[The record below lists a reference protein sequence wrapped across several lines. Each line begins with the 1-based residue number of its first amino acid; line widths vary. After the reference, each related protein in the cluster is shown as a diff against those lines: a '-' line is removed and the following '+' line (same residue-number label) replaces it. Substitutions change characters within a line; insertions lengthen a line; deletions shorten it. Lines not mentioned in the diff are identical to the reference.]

1 MPYEVAV
8 VAPVAAG
15 FEALRRIGRVLDPPL
30 EMELDFGGACVVAR
44 DRMGTV
50 VGVLHRPQRV
60 AYAGDLPRCLGR
72 DIPDGVE
79 PFWWTEAMVP
89 LTQGGRGLELL
100 AAVAVATGGRMVV
113 EGDPV

>member
-15 FEALRRIGRVLDPPL
+15 FEGLRQIGRVLDLPL

-44 DRMGTV
+44 DQTGAV
-50 VGVLHRPQRV
+50 VGMLHRPQRI
-60 AYAGDLPRCLGR
+60 AYTGDLPRCLSR
-72 DIPDGVE
+72 DVPDGVD

-89 LTQGGRGLELL
+89 FTQGRRGLELL
-100 AAVAVATGGRMVV
+100 AAVAVATGGRMLV